1 MNAPKLLLLAVLV
14 PLQWMIFMHAATLGP
29 DGILRA
35 GITLGLFHSFQYH
48 RLLWFHNRNRYAV
61 PEGWQKYGLAAFFA
75 KDFGIYL
82 FSAIGLHIVISILPQ
97 TMNPGVEWI
106 KAAVWGIPFTHYMLD
121 SKIWRVRGNKDLAA
135 ALRIG

>member
-1 MNAPKLLLLAVLV
+1 MI
-14 PLQWMIFMHAATLGP
+14 PLQWLIFMHASTLGP

-61 PEGWQKYGLAAFFA
+61 PQAWQKFGIAAFFA
-75 KDFGIYL
+75 KDFGYYL
-82 FSAIGLHIVISILPQ
+82 FTAIGLNLLLSILPQ
-97 TMNPGVEWI
+97 TMNPQVEWI
-106 KAAVWGIPFTHYMLD
+106 KAAVWAFPFTHYMLD

-135 ALRIG
+135 ALRIN